1 MTLEESKLILP
12 MMEEMIQTLEEQQT
26 LVSDLYQQLTETNE
40 QLLTMQEQ
48 NQSLLELNRQ
58 YKELL
63 NDLPASEEMLQTM
76 EQLTNENTDL
86 TKSRDDW
93 MNLAE
98 KLSAENQKLKEQN
111 NSLQTLIASYRNGGN

>member
-63 NDLPASEEMLQTM
+63 NDLPASEGMLQTM
-76 EQLTNENTDL
+76 EQLTNENATL

-98 KLSAENQKLKEQN
+98 KLSDENQKLKEQN

>member
-1 MTLEESKLILP
+1 M
-12 MMEEMIQTLEEQQT
+12 
-26 LVSDLYQQLTETNE
+26 TETNE

-93 MNLAE
+93 VNLAE